1 VLGLLACGTLV
12 AGCGGSGD
20 SRLSRGDFIKQA
32 DSICTRYEK
41 KVSDAM
47 AGATA
52 GSGSQLADAIDTV
65 LPTIKAGNDE
75 LRQLSPPEDL
85 QKPFDRWMVIA
96 DQEVRAAARLR
107 NAIRA
112 NDPTAQQAAFSEL
125 QRRDAQQDE
134 LARNQLGLS
143 ACAAGG

>member
-1 VLGLLACGTLV
+1 VLVCGALV
-12 AGCGGSGD
+12 TGCGGGSGD
-20 SRLSRGDFIKQA
+20 SRLSREEFVKQA

-47 AGATA
+47 SGAAA
-52 GSGSQLADAIDTV
+52 GSGSQLANAIDTV

-75 LRQLSPPEDL
+75 LRKLSPPEEL
-85 QKPFDRWMVIA
+85 QKPFDRWIVIA

-107 NAIRA
+107 DAIRA
-112 NDPTAQQAAFSEL
+112 NDPTAQRAAFSEL

-134 LARNQLGLS
+134 LARNELGLS
-143 ACAAGG
+143 DCASNA